1 MSEIT
6 PEHIEQYAADHTS
19 GPGPLFAELAATT
32 RERMPS
38 YGMMSGNTV
47 GRLLQTLIH
56 ALGARTGP
64 RDRHVH
70 RLQRPD
76 DGRGA
81 YRQTGT
87 IITCDIDPEATGIA
101 REFWARSPHGQK
113 IELRLGP
120 ALETLDQL
128 QGPFDLIFIDADK
141 EPYPEYYRRSME
153 LLAPTGVIAVDN
165 VLWGGRIIDPD
176 QSSGKAIAKFNNIVQ
191 NDERVIN
198 VLLPVRDGIMLIWRR

>member
-32 RERMPS
+32 RERMSS

-56 ALGARTGP
+56 ALGASRVLEIGTFTGYSALMMAEALP
-64 RDRHVH
+64 ED
-70 RLQRPD
+70 
-76 DGRGA
+76 
-81 YRQTGT
+81 GT
-87 IITCDIDPEATGIA
+87 IITCDVDPEATGIA
-101 REFWARSPHGQK
+101 REFWARSPHGRK
-113 IELRLGP
+113 IDLRLGP

-176 QSSGKAIAKFNNIVQ
+176 QSSGKAIARFNNLVQ